1 MRIRWMDGIKLTLA
15 GLFLFVVFLLLTF
28 PFPRLKP
35 IVVKEM
41 QRAIQGFAGTSISCD
56 LQGFNFHFP
65 LGVKWSRLQCIDPRG
80 QNFLELNDVTLITLP
95 KYQSLKGSIGSG
107 TLDVTT
113 NAGLGSAPSQL
124 TARINQ
130 VPLESLS
137 SLISNM
143 ITKANPMVRDLQFAG
158 SLTGSVELPLT
169 DYRIRPGSLQVEIKG
184 FKLPPQ
190 SNLKMIGLVQ
200 GLDFSKSV
208 VKANLSGGKLTIS
221 EAAFLSDH
229 ISGKAEGSIDLAET
243 LNQSA
248 GNLTLKW
255 QVKRSDAIMSAP
267 LGMAIASA
275 PCPNP
280 DSEGFCTRK
289 ISRFSDLTKAP

>member
-1 MRIRWMDGIKLTLA
+1 MRIRWMDWIKLTLA
-15 GLFLFVVFLLLTF
+15 GLSLFVAFLFVTF

-35 IVVKEM
+35 LVVKEL
-41 QRAIQGFAGTSISCD
+41 QRAIQGFAGVTVACD

-65 LGVKWSRLQCIDPRG
+65 LGIKWSRLQCVDSRG
-80 QNFLELNDVTLITLP
+80 QNFLELSDVTLTTLP
-95 KYQSLKGSIGSG
+95 KYQTLQGSVGSG
-107 TLDVTT
+107 TLEIKA
-113 NAGLGSAPSQL
+113 NAGIGSAPSRL
-124 TARINQ
+124 SARLEK

-137 SLISNM
+137 SLVSNL
-143 ITKANPMVRDLQFAG
+143 ITRANPMVRDLQFAG
-158 SLTGSVELPLT
+158 SLTGSAEIPLA
-169 DYRIRPGSLQVEIKG
+169 DYRTRPGSLQLEIRG

-208 VKANLSGGKLTIS
+208 IKANLSGGKLTIS

-229 ISGKAEGSIDLAET
+229 ISGKAEGSVDLAESIS
-243 LNQSA
+243 QSTA
-248 GNLTLKW
+248 NLTLKW

-275 PCPNP
+275 PCPNA